1 MSQPVKKRNIFKK
14 ISYYFR
20 VDFKTI
26 QGKLTGGFLSMALI
40 SFILIQA
47 ANYQWNKILENRNLL
62 IEQVQPTKFYAAE
75 VLDKVQESF
84 NIVEKGLL
92 FSDERFWS
100 DYDNIAQRIAN
111 DEKLLKKYIDKSNNN
126 NLVVLYAKLDNQI
139 GNYKKE
145 LRQLRSIYLKRREI
159 VGIENVTQR
168 LQKNLQTD
176 VASIIEDIAKTSQ
189 EIINLQALFEEEQE
203 ANYQE
208 LKKWRN
214 WIIFFEFLAAVAVA
228 ATIGSVL
235 IVDILKRV
243 RVMRDSLKTLA
254 KGDIPPVIEQ
264 TEDELNSMIVATNE
278 LISNLEE
285 IEIFAKAVGNGDFSS
300 DITVFDGEG
309 DLGGSLIEMRDSL
322 KKVYEQEELR
332 AWATQGLAKFS
343 EILRKNNDNL
353 ENLCNEVISEV
364 VKYININ
371 QGGIFILNKNAKEPV
386 LELKGTYAFNK
397 KKNVEKVIR
406 LGEGLLGQAF
416 LEGEMVYIPHVP
428 ENYMKISS
436 GLGNLEPKSLLILPL
451 KYDEES
457 IGVMELASFEDFQ
470 SYQIDFLKSIAEVTA
485 STVISVFS
493 NDSNRLLLLE
503 MQSKTEAIKHQE
515 EQLRSNAEQ
524 LSHNQ
529 EELSKNLDTAERELF
544 KLQQILNNL
553 GSAVLV
559 YNDKGIINFAN
570 QMAEKLFMYEAGEMF
585 DLSIRNVL
593 EMSSEELRIDFA
605 TNRLRRSGETNTKE
619 VRKVKASTKNNII
632 FLVEVYSQVIELN
645 KEKLLVVTLQKT
657 DN

>member
-1 MSQPVKKRNIFKK
+1 M
-14 ISYYFR
+14 
-20 VDFKTI
+20 DFKTI

-111 DEKLLKKYIDKSNNN
+111 DEKLLKKHIDKSNNN

-371 QGGIFILNKNAKEPV
+371 QGGIFILNKNAKEPI
-386 LELKGTYAFNK
+386 LELKGAYAFNK

-470 SYQIDFLKSIAEVTA
+470 PYQIDFLKSIAEVTA

-619 VRKVKASTKNNII
+619 VRKIKASTKNNII